1 MKEVDVD
8 DRLPWAISWTAR
20 EPLERTSHALAHEG
34 RVWLIDPFADEVA
47 LRAALGLGE
56 IAAVVQLLDRHPRDC
71 EELARRF
78 AVPHLRLPDP
88 GKERSP
94 SAAGGAQA
102 ERRSAEHRTDRSRAS
117 TARSDHLLPDSPFE
131 AHRLVWMPR
140 WRELCLWWEEHRA
153 LVVAEA
159 VGASSYTAVGGRP
172 LGVHPFL
179 RVKPPD
185 ALRRFSPEILFPG
198 HGPVLHSEATPA
210 LQDALSRT
218 RRDIPRVLPAVV
230 KGFGGG
236 RQR

>member
-1 MKEVDVD
+1 MNVGID

-20 EPLERTSHALAHEG
+20 EPLERSCHALAHEG

-78 AVPHLRLPDP
+78 EVPHLRLPD
-88 GKERSP
+88 
-94 SAAGGAQA
+94 
-102 ERRSAEHRTDRSRAS
+102 
-117 TARSDHLLPDSPFE
+117 HLLPNSPFE
-131 AHRLVWMPR
+131 VHRMVWKPG

-179 RVKPPD
+179 RVKPPG
-185 ALRRFSPEILFPG
+185 ALRRFSPDILFPG
-198 HGPVLHSEATPA
+198 HGAALHSGATQA

-218 RRDIPRVLPAVV
+218 RRDIPRVLPAMV
-230 KGFGGG
+230 KGFRGGS
-236 RQR
+236 